1 MIYISPRHLRE
12 RPPGL
17 WSRLIR
23 LTNEFSKRNL
33 FSSPSLLSDYFASQ
47 KNGVDG
53 DGSPE
58 RISSI
63 YSSNA
68 KSIRIFSSKKKEVK
82 VCPFPHS
89 VDLILGSADDIMTS
103 ISGSLHYGA
112 TGNGYDYL
120 KIFVDALAD
129 TQEKWFWKFTLAQK
143 TIGGASPRTASS
155 FLGEGELSG
164 DLLDTLIREF
174 LLVIHNLQSLT
185 LPDEENVVDQVRAEL
200 RGIEQEVFS
209 RPEDISIGK
218 PTHLFRKSCLNTYL
232 ILILF
237 HLFISGG

>member
-1 MIYISPRHLRE
+1 MIYISPRHLRD
-12 RPPGL
+12 RPCGL
-17 WSRLIR
+17 WSRLIK
-23 LTNEFSKRNL
+23 LSKEFSKGNL

-47 KNGVDG
+47 KNGVEG
-53 DGSPE
+53 VGSPE
-58 RISSI
+58 GISSI
-63 YSSNA
+63 YRSNA
-68 KSIRIFSSKKKEVK
+68 RSIRIFSSNKKEVK

-89 VDLILGSADDIMTS
+89 VHMILGSGDDITTS

-112 TGNGYDYL
+112 TRNGYDYL

-185 LPDEENVVDQVRAEL
+185 LPEEENVVDQVRAEL
-200 RGIEQEVFS
+200 RGIEQGVFS

-218 PTHLFRKSCLNTYL
+218 PTHLFRKSYLNT
-232 ILILF
+232 ISSTSIF
-237 HLFISGG
+237 FISGG